1 MASAVEICNMALSHI
16 RAGSIN
22 SLAEN
27 SVQAQQCRLLYPTCR
42 NMVLEN
48 APWGFAR
55 SIRELALLSS
65 VKIFN
70 YAYAYQYPSDAMRIN
85 KLMMSWDEVTNDSA
99 PSLRYH
105 DDLFPGMR
113 KTKVV
118 YEIFHNNGTRVI
130 AANDI
135 DLRVDYNVVVE
146 DPNLFST
153 SFIFAVSHLLASNL
167 AIPLIGTT
175 EGRLLRN
182 DELQLYTKYID
193 SAVAADANQS
203 YTPIPDSD
211 YITVR

>member
-22 SLAEN
+22 SLTEN
-27 SVQAQQCRLLYPTCR
+27 SVQAQQCKLLYPMCR
-42 NMVLEN
+42 DMVLED

-55 SIRELALLSS
+55 TIRELALLTS

-70 YAYAYQYPSDAMRIN
+70 YAYAYQYPSDAKRIN

-118 YEIFHNNGTRVI
+118 YEIFHNAGTRVI

-135 DLRVDYNVVVE
+135 DLRVDYNIVVE

-153 SFIFAVSHLLASNL
+153 SFILAVSHLLASNL
-167 AIPLIGTT
+167 AIPLIGTA
-175 EGRLLRN
+175 EGRPLRN

-193 SAVAADANQS
+193 TAVAGDANQS
-203 YTPIPDSD
+203 YTPIPDSE
-211 YITVR
+211 YITTR